1 VFDSPANTTT
11 IYMISS
17 SGKAT
22 QIAQLQGEYE
32 NPQVLPLLSQYPG
45 QLLIPF
51 INGGVYRIAPT
62 TYQISL
68 AFNSPDLES
77 VSYVTS
83 TQCTF
88 GGSSYFQ
95 TEYAANQIVGYSPS
109 QLAGVGAT
117 GKLLAPQESTNKLY
131 IYPGSSSFSV
141 PVNFFSTAV
150 QSQEMGT
157 MVTCPA
163 RGCPATQGYWKHHT
177 FPRNLFSSNGTL
189 MIGTDSYTASQLVAI
204 LNTPP
209 KGGNAVLILGHQ
221 LIAALANAAAGAQVP
236 SSVAIA
242 IYQAE
247 MLYTVN
253 NLSLSSTVADSSNL
267 GQQLTAL
274 SNVLDSYNSAT
285 GLNCQEASGLTF

>member
-1 VFDSPANTTT
+1 
-11 IYMISS
+11 
-17 SGKAT
+17 
-22 QIAQLQGEYE
+22 
-32 NPQVLPLLSQYPG
+32 
-45 QLLIPF
+45 
-51 INGGVYRIAPT
+51 
-62 TYQISL
+62 
-68 AFNSPDLES
+68 
-77 VSYVTS
+77 
-83 TQCTF
+83 
-88 GGSSYFQ
+88 
-95 TEYAANQIVGYSPS
+95 
-109 QLAGVGAT
+109 
-117 GKLLAPQESTNKLY
+117 
-131 IYPGSSSFSV
+131 
-141 PVNFFSTAV
+141 
-150 QSQEMGT
+150 
-157 MVTCPA
+157 
-163 RGCPATQGYWKHHT
+163 
-177 FPRNLFSSNGTL
+177 